1 MPDRW
6 LPWAFHFNRWAPF
19 LRKERWAVFLDETEV
34 ECKNEDEQERMG
46 QQLCCLYCDVLYVD
60 VLYSMRYNK
69 LGE

>member
-1 MPDRW
+1 M
-6 LPWAFHFNRWAPF
+6 
-19 LRKERWAVFLDETEV
+19 DEPEV